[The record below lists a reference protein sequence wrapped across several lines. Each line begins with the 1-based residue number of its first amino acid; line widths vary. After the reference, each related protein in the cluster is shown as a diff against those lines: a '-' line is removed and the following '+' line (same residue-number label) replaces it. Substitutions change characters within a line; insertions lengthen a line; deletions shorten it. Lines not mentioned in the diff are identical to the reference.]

1 MNDGLDGGKELI
13 AMTAASIAVWSTIGG
28 VVLMAAVLFLVIAT
42 LKLAVLGISGI
53 AASGSAKTRGYVD
66 EWVSVAKIG
75 GIGIA
80 LVGLGAF
87 TEDMIAQSS
96 SSGST
101 GAIGALLGG
110 AALYAIVPEAVRLL
124 RHRKVS
130 RGPAV

>member
-1 MNDGLDGGKELI
+1 MVE
-13 AMTAASIAVWSTIGG
+13 AAVWGTVGG
-28 VVLMAAVLFLVIAT
+28 VVMIAAVLFLVLAT

-53 AASGSAKTRGYVD
+53 AASGTAKTREYVD

-80 LVGLGAF
+80 LVGLGTF

-101 GAIGALLGG
+101 GAISALLGG

-124 RHRKVS
+124 RHRKETKS
-130 RGPAV
+130 PAV